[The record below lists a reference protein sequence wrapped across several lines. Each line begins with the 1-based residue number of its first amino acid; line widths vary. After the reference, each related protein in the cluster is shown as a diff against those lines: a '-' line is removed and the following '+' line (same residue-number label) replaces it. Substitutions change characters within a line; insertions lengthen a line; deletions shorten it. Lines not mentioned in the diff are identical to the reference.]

1 MNRAPTAPDTRGP
14 STRRGPLRRS
24 RLVIYLCVGYTLLVA
39 YASLYPFGPWR
50 VPFEGPLAF
59 LLAPW
64 PRYYTFFDLLLNVLA
79 YLPLGFLLSLAAL
92 AWTPAHTAAVGA
104 TLAGAALSLTLE
116 LVQGFLPARVPS
128 NLDLLSNGLGA
139 MLGALLAV
147 TGAGRRILGGD
158 LHRLRHS
165 VFLPGAAVDVGFV
178 VLWLWL
184 FTQLN
189 PEVWLFGNGDIRSLL
204 HEHTNLQFNPTSYRW
219 IETGVTA
226 FNLAGICLLTAALAR
241 PGRSL
246 AGPLLA
252 LMTAALALKSA
263 AALTLFNP
271 GDAALWLTPGSMLGI
286 PLGLLLY
293 LVLGRLP
300 RQGGMLAAATLILAG
315 AALLNAAPENP
326 YIQASVQTWRYGHFL
341 SFNGLTHL
349 VSSSWPVLAAGYLFW
364 LMRNRLPADGGS

>member
-1 MNRAPTAPDTRGP
+1 MTRARTAADARAP
-14 STRRGPLRRS
+14 STRRGPVRRS

-39 YASLYPFGPWR
+39 YASLYPFGSWR
-50 VPFEGPLAF
+50 GPPEAPLAF
-59 LLAPW
+59 VLAPW
-64 PRYYTFFDLLLNVLA
+64 PRYYTFYDLLLNVLV
-79 YLPLGFLLSLAAL
+79 YVPLGFLLSLTAL
-92 AWTPAHTAAVGA
+92 AWTQARYAALA
-104 TLAGAALSLTLE
+104 AALAGTLLSLVLE
-116 LVQGFLPARVPS
+116 IVQGYLPARVSS

-139 MLGALLAV
+139 MLGALVAV
-147 TGAGRRILGGD
+147 TGVGRRILDGD
-158 LHRLRHS
+158 LHRLRQN
-165 VFLPGAAVDVGFV
+165 VFLPGAAVDVGFL

-204 HEHTNLQFNPTSYRW
+204 HEQTNLEFNPISYRW

-241 PGRSL
+241 PGRSV

-252 LMTAALALKSA
+252 LVTAALALKSA

-271 GDAALWLTPGSMLGI
+271 GDAALWLTPGAMLGI

-293 LVLGRLP
+293 LPLARLP
-300 RQGGMLAAATLILAG
+300 RRGAMLSAATLILAG
-315 AALLNAAPENP
+315 ASLLNAAPENP

-341 SFNGLTHL
+341 SFNGLTQF
-349 VSSSWPVLAAGYLFW
+349 VSSCWPLLAAGYLLW
-364 LMRNRLPADGGS
+364 LMWSRLPAD